1 MTLSCLLLGLL
12 AFLPPQGGGAPK
24 VSCKLSRSTI
34 YSGEKVLYRV
44 RVENLSDAPE
54 PDLSGFTDFEVTPEG
69 DQSLDSVQMTLI
81 DGKVSRVETHGHEY
95 TYWLRTDREGEVVVP
110 APKVVVEGKTLEGK
124 ELILDVV
131 PPEKQDLAILELA
144 ADHDSVYPMQP
155 FTLVLQILVKGL
167 PDEWGLQNKDPVD
180 VLRNPPALEIP
191 WADVPDGLEAG
202 SLDEWLGG
210 LVDRPGGGQF
220 TINNLTRRSGFLFE
234 QRAILFRLPADWTN
248 HGLSSGGTAAYRRY
262 RLVRT
267 FTPRKEGHFHFG
279 PASLKGNLIRGIRG
293 QRPLFKDVYT
303 LSGTVDVEVKPI
315 PIEGRPASYTGGIGS
330 FQTEARINPEEA
342 NVGDPMTLTFTVSGS
357 GTLEDV
363 GPPDL
368 EEVKGI
374 SGAFKVY
381 DATAEFHPKLGKKV
395 FTYSLRSIK
404 ADLDAFPALP
414 FSFFNVEKD
423 TYETVWTEPIPI
435 TVRAAKPIEEDAI
448 VSAPPAPPPA
458 VLAAPA
464 ASPPPSGS
472 GKDSPQPE
480 SKPSLGSPRPAR
492 RLPPGPVP
500 VAIPAPRPAVALS
513 GYFAN
518 EEDLDSLVDSA
529 PDTRQL
535 GIWLA
540 GLFSTW
546 LAAAFFAGRVRRL
559 RADPVLR
566 RRKEAPHRAAKRLR
580 LAERQLRSARPQ
592 DGAGLLAETIT
603 GLFADACGRNQAG
616 LTPGDLESL
625 AKESGCD
632 PGLAGKVRQLLELC
646 DAARFGAGIENPD
659 SLARDGRQL
668 LLACH
673 KALRKTGRLR

>member
-1 MTLSCLLLGLL
+1 MALPLLIFGLL
-12 AFLPPQGGGAPK
+12 AFLPHQDGGAPRIL
-24 VSCKLSRSTI
+24 CKLSRNTI

-69 DQSLDSVQMTLI
+69 DQSLDSVQMSLI
-81 DGKVSRVETHGHEY
+81 NGKVSRVETHGHEF
-95 TYWLRTDREGEVVVP
+95 TYWLRTDREGEVLVP
-110 APKVVVEGKTLEGK
+110 APKIVVDGKVLKGQQ
-124 ELILDVV
+124 LILDVV
-131 PPEKQDLAILELA
+131 PPENQDLAVLELA
-144 ADHDSVYPMQP
+144 ADHDSVYPMQS
-155 FTLVLQILVKGL
+155 FTLVLQILVKSL

-191 WADVPDGLEAG
+191 WTEVPEGLESV

-210 LVDRPGGGQF
+210 LVDRPGGGGF
-220 TINNLTRRSGFLFE
+220 TINNLTRRSGILFE
-234 QRAILFRLPADWTN
+234 QRAILFQLPADWAN
-248 HGLSSGGTAAYRRY
+248 HDLSSGGTAAYRRY

-267 FTPRKEGHFHFG
+267 FIPHKEGVFHFG
-279 PASLKGNLIRGIRG
+279 PASLKGTLISGIRG
-293 QRPLFKDVYT
+293 QRPLFKGVYT
-303 LSGTVDVEVKPI
+303 LSGTVDVKVKPV
-315 PIEGRPASYTGGIGS
+315 PIEGRPLSYTGGIGH
-330 FQTEARINPEEA
+330 FETEARLTPEEV

-368 EEVKGI
+368 EKVKGVF
-374 SGAFKVY
+374 GAFKVY
-381 DATAEFHPKLGKKV
+381 DATAEFHPKLDKKV

-404 ADLDAFPALP
+404 PGLDAFPALP

-423 TYETVWTEPIPI
+423 SYETVWTEPIPI
-435 TVRAAKPIEEDAI
+435 TVHASRPIEEDAI
-448 VSAPPAPPPA
+448 VSAPPSPPPA
-458 VLAAPA
+458 VLVSPPGSGPG
-464 ASPPPSGS
+464 SPPPGSEAPSG
-472 GKDSPQPE
+472 
-480 SKPSLGSPRPAR
+480 RPGVSR
-492 RLPPGPVP
+492 RLPPVP
-500 VAIPAPRPAVALS
+500 VSAAIPAPRPAIALS

-518 EEDLDSLVDSA
+518 EEDLDSLVDFA
-529 PDTRQL
+529 PDTGQL

-566 RRKEAPHRAAKRLR
+566 RRKEAPHLAAKRLR
-580 LAERQLRSARPQ
+580 LAERKLRSASPNG
-592 DGAGLLAETIT
+592 GAELLAEAIT

-616 LTPGDLESL
+616 LTPGDLERL

-632 PGLAGKVRQLLELC
+632 SELAGEMRQLLELC
-646 DAARFGAGIENPD
+646 DAARFGSGLENPD
-659 SLARDGRQL
+659 SLARKGRQI

-673 KALRKTGRLR
+673 RALRKTGRLR